1 MYHQIVIAGIGT
13 EVGKTLISAIVTKAL
28 NATYWKPVQTGYLNG
43 KGDRDSKT
51 VQDWTQCNV
60 YPEVYLFQQPLSP
73 HIAAKIDGVRIDI
86 YRLPVPDMSA
96 NLVIETAGGLM
107 VPLND
112 SDLFIDVLQQW
123 KLPVILTVRQYLGN
137 INHTLLSVEALKS
150 RNIPILGIISSG
162 EALPDTNRWLE
173 QYTQI
178 PILLE
183 IPELKEVH
191 PEIISQLAEKLKNNL
206 KKHGVE

>member
-13 EVGKTLISAIVTKAL
+13 EAGKTLVSAVVTKAI
-28 NATYWKPVQTGYLNG
+28 NAAYWKPVQTGYLNG
-43 KGDRDSKT
+43 NGDRDSTT
-51 VQDWTQCNV
+51 VQDWTQCEIL
-60 YPEVYLFQQPLSP
+60 PEIYLFQEPLSP
-73 HIAAKIDGVRIDI
+73 HIAAKIDGAEIDI
-86 YRLPVPDMSA
+86 HRLQIPDVAS

-112 SDLFIDVLQQW
+112 TDLFIDLLQRW

-150 RNIPILGIISSG
+150 RNIPVLGIISNG

-183 IPELKEVH
+183 IPELKEICPAV
-191 PEIISQLAEKLKNNL
+191 IGQLAEQLKTNL
-206 KKHGVE
+206 KQYGVE